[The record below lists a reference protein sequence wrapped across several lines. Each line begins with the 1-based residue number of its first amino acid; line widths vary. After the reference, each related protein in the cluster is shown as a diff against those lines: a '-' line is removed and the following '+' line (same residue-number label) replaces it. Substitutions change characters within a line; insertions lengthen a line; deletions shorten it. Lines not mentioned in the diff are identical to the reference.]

1 MFITHAVQ
9 KYVEADESKLYFWH
23 KSPISSVIVLY
34 NTRYFNKMYGIRYEP
49 HKYFV
54 KNNGRFFSILFVW
67 KRLYTVVVILKNL
80 FCEAAHSML
89 LNAHAGLC

>member
-1 MFITHAVQ
+1 MWKRTYLNYIFDTKVPFLLLLFCTI
-9 KYVEADESKLYFWH
+9 LIF
-23 KSPISSVIVLY
+23 
-34 NTRYFNKMYGIRYEP
+34 FNKMYGIRYEP

-54 KNNGRFFSILFVW
+54 KNKCRFFSILFVW

-80 FCEAAHSML
+80 FCDAAHSML